1 MLKTVIG
8 LEIHTQLLT
17 KTKAF
22 CSCSADH
29 FEAVPNS
36 NICPVCTGQPG
47 SLPVLNEKSVELAVM
62 AGIAMNGKINL
73 VSKFDRKNYFYPD
86 LTKGYQITQYFLPI
100 VEKGYLESMG
110 KKIRINRIHM
120 EEDTGK
126 MVHEGEDLSN
136 ASESL
141 IDYNRAG
148 VPLIEIVT
156 EPDIES
162 PEMARDFME
171 KLRDILRYAGISSGD
186 MEKGALRCDANVSL
200 FDTEKNKGYKK
211 VEIKN
216 INSFKFVEKAIEY
229 EVIRMKKMIEDNEEI
244 FQETRRWDA
253 GEKQTFPMR
262 KKEGEADYRYFP
274 EPDIPPLVITQ
285 NFIDEIKAKM
295 PELPEEKTK
304 RFVIE
309 YGIPEYDAGV
319 LAASKDVADY
329 YENACKE
336 AGDGKFVSNWIM
348 TEVLRLLKEN
358 NDNIEDVK
366 IKPEHFKDLKDII
379 DSGKISTK
387 IAKEIFPI
395 VYETGKL
402 PSQIVSE
409 KGLEQMDNDDE
420 LIKIAENI
428 VKNNQENAER
438 YKNGKTNLLGFFV
451 GQLMKETKG
460 KANPQKA
467 NEIFKKLLD

>member
-1 MLKTVIG
+1 
-8 LEIHTQLLT
+8 
-17 KTKAF
+17 
-22 CSCSADH
+22 
-29 FEAVPNS
+29 
-36 NICPVCTGQPG
+36 
-47 SLPVLNEKSVELAVM
+47 
-62 AGIAMNGKINL
+62 
-73 VSKFDRKNYFYPD
+73 
-86 LTKGYQITQYFLPI
+86 
-100 VEKGYLESMG
+100 
-110 KKIRINRIHM
+110 M

-186 MEKGALRCDANVSL
+186 MEKGALRCDANVSI

-229 EVIRMKKMIEDNEEI
+229 EVIRMKKMIENNEEI

-285 NFIDEIKAKM
+285 DFIDEIKLKM

-304 RFVIE
+304 RFVSE

-366 IKPEHFKDLKDII
+366 IKPEHFKDLKEII

-402 PSQIVSE
+402 PSQIVSDKARSLPSSYFFPVKCIP
-409 KGLEQMDNDDE
+409 KGSPFILPAGTLTAGSPERLAGIVNKS
-420 LIKIAENI
+420 IK
-428 VKNNQENAER
+428 
-438 YKNGKTNLLGFFV
+438 
-451 GQLMKETKG
+451 
-460 KANPQKA
+460 
-467 NEIFKKLLD
+467 